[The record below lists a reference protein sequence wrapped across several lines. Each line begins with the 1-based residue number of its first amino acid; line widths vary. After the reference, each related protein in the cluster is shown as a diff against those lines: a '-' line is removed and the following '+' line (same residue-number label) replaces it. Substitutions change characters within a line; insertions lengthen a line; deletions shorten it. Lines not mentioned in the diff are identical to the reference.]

1 MLACVVVISA
11 VVIPISA
18 TSVDPTTHKY
28 GVYNPFTYLS
38 LEDTKGYQ
46 QYWLFNDPRRV
57 NSYRD
62 GDNVLTS
69 EKMLVQNQGDNNRY
83 EYSADTWLMVDGI
96 VEESEAYQQFGL
108 RPMFW
113 DYLKNE
119 RDTYINRLS
128 IHFDEYYTNRSSKE
142 LLTFRSRNTN
152 GYSTTLHMEFDV
164 DVTNQT
170 TGEVTTYHFSKRNS
184 ATYTDQVVYMYLLDG
199 DDISKY
205 LKNDYNVNLDATY
218 FRVSNYTVSAFL
230 SEGYFD
236 QFSIYSTN
244 GRYPD
249 IQTLKNERVEWQ
261 YAVDAGDRFNFEWL
275 IDAVEA
281 FFAFELLPGL
291 PLSYVFY
298 GICGISMLIA
308 ILKIYLGG

>member
-18 TSVDPTTHKY
+18 TSVDLTTYKY

-57 NSYRD
+57 NSYRN

-69 EKMLVQNQGDNNRY
+69 EKMLVQNQVDNNRY
-83 EYSADTWLMVDGI
+83 EYTADTWLMVDGI
-96 VEESEAYQQFGL
+96 AGEPDAYQQFGL

-113 DYLKNE
+113 TYLKNE
-119 RDTYINRLS
+119 RNTFINRIS
-128 IHFDEYYTNRSSKE
+128 IHFDEYYTNTSTKE
-142 LLTFRSRNTN
+142 LLTFRSTNTN
-152 GYSTTLHMEFDV
+152 GYSTLLNMSFDV

-170 TGEVTTYHFSKRNS
+170 TGEVTTYHFTKSTS
-184 ATYTDQVVYMYLLDG
+184 TTVTEQLVYLYLLDG
-199 DDISKY
+199 DDISNY
-205 LKNDYNVNLDATY
+205 LQNDYNINLDATY
-218 FRVSNYTVSAFL
+218 FRVRNYTVSAFL
-230 SEGYFD
+230 TDGYFD
-236 QFSIYSTN
+236 QFSVYSNN
-244 GRYPD
+244 GQFSNF
-249 IQTLKNERVEWQ
+249 QTLKNERVEWQ